1 MLKVGV
7 VLEFCY
13 TTPMEHI
20 AIWLGEKGLAVLIV
34 IGVSLVIY
42 YLGAKLIK
50 SLIRQAVKSRLR
62 KASKM
67 DMEKR
72 RKTLTSLV
80 LNIWRVLIVAI
91 VAVSLLE
98 VFFPQIDLTPLFAS
112 AGIIGV
118 AIAFGSQSLVKDFI
132 TGIFIISENQ
142 YRLGDYVD
150 INDANGR
157 VEQVGMRST
166 VIRDENGNV
175 HYIPNGSIVHVV
187 NKSMGYSKVYFKIAL
202 NASVDL
208 DAAISV
214 INQVGDELAAD
225 AAWKDKVLSAPQ
237 FQDIDTMSG
246 SSIEV
251 TITGK
256 TQPSD
261 QWAVTAEM
269 RKRLL
274 GAFDAADIKLA

>member
-1 MLKVGV
+1 
-7 VLEFCY
+7 
-13 TTPMEHI
+13 MEHI

-274 GAFDAADIKLA
+274 DAFDAADIKLA

>member
-1 MLKVGV
+1 MLKVGA

-20 AIWLGEKGLAVLIV
+20 AIWLGEIGLAVLIV

-42 YLGAKLIK
+42 YLGAQLIK

-91 VAVSLLE
+91 AAVSLLG

-118 AIAFGSQSLVKDFI
+118 AIAFGSQALIKDFI

-142 YRLGDYVD
+142 YRLGDYVN
-150 INDANGR
+150 ISDANGR
-157 VEQVGMRST
+157 VEQVGIRST
-166 VIRDENGNV
+166 VIRDEKGNV

-187 NKSMGYSKVYFKIAL
+187 NKTMGYSKVYFKIAIS
-202 NASVDL
+202 ASVDL

-237 FQDIDTMSG
+237 FQDICTISG

-256 TQPSD
+256 TQPSY
-261 QWAVTAEM
+261 QWAVATEM

-274 GAFDAADIKLA
+274 GAFNAADIKLA

>member
-1 MLKVGV
+1 
-7 VLEFCY
+7 
-13 TTPMEHI
+13 MEHI
-20 AIWLGEKGLAVLIV
+20 AIWLGEIGLAVLIV

-42 YLGAKLIK
+42 YLGAQLIK

-72 RKTLTSLV
+72 RKTLTSLM
-80 LNIWRVLIVAI
+80 LNIWRVLIAAI
-91 VAVSLLE
+91 AAVSLLE
-98 VFFPQIDLTPLFAS
+98 VSFPQIDLTPLFAS

-118 AIAFGSQSLVKDFI
+118 AIAFGSQALIKDFI
-132 TGIFIISENQ
+132 MGIFIISENQ

-157 VEQVGMRST
+157 VEQVGIRST
-166 VIRDENGNV
+166 VIRDEKGNV

-187 NKSMGYSKVYFKIAL
+187 NKTMGYSKVYFKIAL
-202 NASVDL
+202 SASVDL

-237 FQDIDTMSG
+237 FQDICTISG

-256 TQPSD
+256 TQPSY
-261 QWAVTAEM
+261 QWAVATEM

-274 GAFDAADIKLA
+274 GAFNAADIKLA